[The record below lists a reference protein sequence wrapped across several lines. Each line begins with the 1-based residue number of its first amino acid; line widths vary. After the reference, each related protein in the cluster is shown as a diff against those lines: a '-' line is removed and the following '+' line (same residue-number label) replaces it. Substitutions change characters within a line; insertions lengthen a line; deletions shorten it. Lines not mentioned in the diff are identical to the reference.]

1 MKAIQSSL
9 CALFLTALPVLAQ
22 DVRWELIDTGVL
34 DHTTHGQG
42 IEMRI
47 KPEPFP
53 NGLFDSDDLSGLAAE
68 LCKHYAPSV
77 IPYVQQQTDIGT
89 PDFIAV
95 RIVSGGAFGRYFLQ
109 AYAISDDTCAE
120 EL

>member
-1 MKAIQSSL
+1 MKAIQLSFFTLLVS
-9 CALFLTALPVLAQ
+9 ALPVLAQ

-34 DHTTHGQG
+34 DHTSHGHG

-53 NGLFDSDDLSGLAAE
+53 NGLFDSDDLSGLTAE

-77 IPYVQQQTDIGT
+77 IPYLQQQTDIGT

-95 RIVSGGAFGRYFLQ
+95 RIVSGGTFGRYFLQ
-109 AYAISDDTCAE
+109 AYTISDGTCAE